1 VPTPY
6 SSILPTSLCR
16 SRGLFVLL
24 NARPHS
30 WRINKPLPFNGLHT
44 LQKGVSASPTFQSS
58 CALFEKHRGGYTPQK
73 RISSETASQRLRSVR
88 IPADAPQHSRDA
100 TFHAH
105 AQAYISAARVLRN
118 ANTSQ
123 RNKAVEHEATESVA
137 AQDNSIPRQ
146 LDSKGKQRLEGNHF
160 KGRKEGGQVPHSVRI
175 QAPARQRGSVSP

>member
-58 CALFEKHRGGYTPQK
+58 CALFEKHRGGIPPKSESPAKPLRKDSAQCAFRPTRRSIPEMRHFTPT
-73 RISSETASQRLRSVR
+73 RRPTFPPPASCETRTLANETKPWSTRQRRASQRKTTR
-88 IPADAPQHSRDA
+88 
-100 TFHAH
+100 F
-105 AQAYISAARVLRN
+105 
-118 ANTSQ
+118 
-123 RNKAVEHEATESVA
+123 
-137 AQDNSIPRQ
+137 QDNSIQRENNAWKGIT
-146 LDSKGKQRLEGNHF
+146 SKEEK
-160 KGRKEGGQVPHSVRI
+160 
-175 QAPARQRGSVSP
+175 RGDRCLIR